1 MQRHNRQIDIFGI
14 ASLDLFAS
22 AMGAFILIALVIFPH
37 VRNTDPTPVVPSL
50 PVVAAVERTDPVE
63 RPSEPAPCPVCSP
76 APTPSVPV
84 CPLAAVPEEADDP
97 PVCPACPAVAP
108 QPELKCP
115 SLSTVSPPPVAPRR
129 PAPTRPAG
137 RVTQFPHLDLV
148 IVLDVTSSM
157 GQQVASLKTE
167 VGQLSD
173 LLNRLSPSLGLGL
186 VAFGDRYWERPL
198 TVFPLREVSGPT
210 LNRSAFRGF
219 VNNLAVG
226 MGLGSGRNSD
236 GPEAV
241 LMALAEAARMRWR
254 PHAEQRVIVLVTD
267 NTAYL
272 EEVDSSI
279 LAAAQI
285 ARGSGHRVSTVYIN
299 TTGAINVVAESF
311 LQQVANAGRGQF
323 VRDVGGSLTVNLLLS
338 LL

>member
-1 MQRHNRQIDIFGI
+1 MRRHNRQIDIFGM

-22 AMGAFILIALVIFPH
+22 AMGAFILIAIVIFPY
-37 VRNTDPTPVVPSL
+37 VRNADPAPVAPAP
-50 PVVAAVERTDPVE
+50 PVVAAVEPAE
-63 RPSEPAPCPVCSP
+63 PMEPPPEPAACPVCLSAP
-76 APTPSVPV
+76 APAPV
-84 CPLAAVPEEADDP
+84 CPVVPAPEDADDP
-97 PVCPACPAVAP
+97 PVCPVCPSVAP
-108 QPELKCP
+108 APECP
-115 SLSTVSPPPVAPRR
+115 SIAAAAPPPVVPARPTAAR
-129 PAPTRPAG
+129 PAE

-157 GQQVASLKTE
+157 GRQVASLKTE

-173 LLNRLSPSLGLGL
+173 LLNRLSPSLGIGI

-219 VNNLAVG
+219 VNDLAVG
-226 MGLGSGRNSD
+226 MGRGRGRNSD

-241 LMALAEAARMRWR
+241 LMALAEAARMQWR

-267 NTAYL
+267 NTAYP
-272 EEVDSSI
+272 EELNSSI
-279 LAAAQI
+279 LTAAQI
-285 ARGSGHRVSTVYIN
+285 ARGTGHRVSTVYIN
-299 TTGAINVVAESF
+299 TTGASDAVAESF

>member
-1 MQRHNRQIDIFGI
+1 MRRHNRQIDIFGM

-37 VRNTDPTPVVPSL
+37 VRNADPAPVAPSP
-50 PVVAAVERTDPVE
+50 PVVAAVEPA
-63 RPSEPAPCPVCSP
+63 EPAEPEEPSREPVACPVCISVPPP
-76 APTPSVPV
+76 ACPVVAVPDNADDPPECPV
-84 CPLAAVPEEADDP
+84 CPL
-97 PVCPACPAVAP
+97 VAP
-108 QPELKCP
+108 LTEPECP
-115 SLSTVSPPPVAPRR
+115 SIATVAPPPVAPRR
-129 PAPTRPAG
+129 PTPTRPAE
-137 RVTQFPHLDLV
+137 RITQFPHLDLV

-157 GQQVASLKTE
+157 GRQVASLKTE

-173 LLNRLSPSLGLGL
+173 LLNRLSPSLGVGL

-219 VNNLAVG
+219 VNNLTVG
-226 MGLGSGRNSD
+226 MGVGQGRNSD
-236 GPEAV
+236 APEAV

-267 NTAYL
+267 NTAYP
-272 EEVDSSI
+272 EEVNSSI
-279 LAAAQI
+279 LTAAQI

-299 TTGAINVVAESF
+299 TTGTPDAVAESF
-311 LQQVANAGRGQF
+311 LQQLANAGRGQF

>member
-1 MQRHNRQIDIFGI
+1 
-14 ASLDLFAS
+14 
-22 AMGAFILIALVIFPH
+22 MG
-37 VRNTDPTPVVPSL
+37 R
-50 PVVAAVERTDPVE
+50 
-63 RPSEPAPCPVCSP
+63 
-76 APTPSVPV
+76 
-84 CPLAAVPEEADDP
+84 
-97 PVCPACPAVAP
+97 
-108 QPELKCP
+108 
-115 SLSTVSPPPVAPRR
+115 
-129 PAPTRPAG
+129 
-137 RVTQFPHLDLV
+137 
-148 IVLDVTSSM
+148 
-157 GQQVASLKTE
+157 QVASLKTE

-226 MGLGSGRNSD
+226 MGVGRGRNSD

-241 LMALAEAARMRWR
+241 LMALAEAARMQWR
-254 PHAEQRVIVLVTD
+254 PHAQQRVIVLVTD
-267 NTAYL
+267 NTAYP
-272 EEVDSSI
+272 EEVSSSI
-279 LAAAQI
+279 LTAAQI

-299 TTGAINVVAESF
+299 TTGVSDVVAESF
-311 LQQVANAGRGQF
+311 LQQVANAGRGRF

>member
-1 MQRHNRQIDIFGI
+1 MRRHNRQIDIFGM

-22 AMGAFILIALVIFPH
+22 AMGAFILIAIVIFPH
-37 VRNTDPTPVVPSL
+37 VRNADPVPVAPPS
-50 PVVAAVERTDPVE
+50 PVVADVEPAELVDP
-63 RPSEPAPCPVCSP
+63 PSEPAACPVCTPPPS
-76 APTPSVPV
+76 APTCPV
-84 CPLAAVPEEADDP
+84 LPAQEDADDP
-97 PVCPACPAVAP
+97 PECPVCPSVVPL
-108 QPELKCP
+108 PEPECP
-115 SLSTVSPPPVAPRR
+115 SITTVAPPPVAPRR
-129 PAPTRPAG
+129 PTPTRPAE

-157 GQQVASLKTE
+157 GRQVASLKTE

-173 LLNRLSPSLGLGL
+173 LLNRLSPSLGLGF

-210 LNRSAFRGF
+210 LNRAAFRGF

-226 MGLGSGRNSD
+226 MGVGRGRNSD
-236 GPEAV
+236 APEAV
-241 LMALAEAARMRWR
+241 LMALAQAARMRWR

-267 NTAYL
+267 NTAYP
-272 EEVDSSI
+272 EEINPSI
-279 LAAAQI
+279 LTAAQI
-285 ARGSGHRVSTVYIN
+285 ARGSGQRVSTVYIN
-299 TTGAINVVAESF
+299 TTGTPDVVAESF

-323 VRDVGGSLTVNLLLS
+323 VGDVGGSLTVQLLLS

>member
-1 MQRHNRQIDIFGI
+1 MRRHNRQIDIFGM

-22 AMGAFILIALVIFPH
+22 AMGAFILIAIVIFPY
-37 VRNTDPTPVVPSL
+37 VRNADPAPVAPAP
-50 PVVAAVERTDPVE
+50 PVVAAVQPAEPTEP
-63 RPSEPAPCPVCSP
+63 PPEPAVCPVCLP
-76 APTPSVPV
+76 APTPPAPV
-84 CPLAAVPEEADDP
+84 CPVVPALVDADDP
-97 PVCPACPAVAP
+97 PTCACPSVAP
-108 QPELKCP
+108 APECP
-115 SLSTVSPPPVAPRR
+115 SIATAAPPPVVPVR
-129 PAPTRPAG
+129 PTATRPVE

-157 GQQVASLKTE
+157 GRQVASLKTE

-198 TVFPLREVSGPT
+198 TIFPLREISGPT

-226 MGLGSGRNSD
+226 MGRGRGSNSD

-241 LMALAEAARMRWR
+241 LMALAEAARMQWR
-254 PHAEQRVIVLVTD
+254 AHAEQRVIVLVTD
-267 NTAYL
+267 NTAYP
-272 EEVDSSI
+272 EELNSSI
-279 LAAAQI
+279 LTAAQI
-285 ARGSGHRVSTVYIN
+285 ARGTGHRVSTVYIN
-299 TTGAINVVAESF
+299 TTGASDIVAESF
-311 LQQVANAGRGQF
+311 LQQVANAGRG
-323 VRDVGGSLTVNLLLS
+323 GSLTVNLLLS